1 LLVLNEAGGGALS
14 VVIPTLHAASHLR
27 ACLERLKGKAEVIV
41 ADGGSSDATA
51 AIAADYGARVIEA
64 PRGRGKQLHAGAEA
78 ARGDWLLFLH
88 ADTLLGD
95 SWEDAARRHMAE
107 RPEDA
112 AFFAFRLDDPAWQA
126 RLLECGVSLRVRA
139 LSLPYGDQGL
149 LISKRLYQ
157 AVGGFRPLA
166 LMEDVDLVRRIGRG
180 RLRQLDAVAT
190 TSAERWRRDGWCRR
204 SARNLSC
211 LALYGLGVSPARIG
225 RLYG

>member
-1 LLVLNEAGGGALS
+1 LLVLNEAGGGSLS
-14 VVIPTLHAASHLR
+14 VVIPTLNAARHLP
-27 ACLERLKGKAEVIV
+27 ACLERLASKAQVIV

-51 AIAADYGARVIEA
+51 AIAADHGAQVIQA

-88 ADTLLGD
+88 ADTLLGPGWD
-95 SWEDAARRHMAE
+95 DAVRPHMAE
-107 RPEDA
+107 QPGDA
-112 AFFAFRLDDPAWQA
+112 AFFGFQLNDPAWQA
-126 RLLECGVSLRVRA
+126 RLLEWGVSLRVRA

-157 AVGGFRPLA
+157 AVGGFQPLP
-166 LMEDVDLVRRIGRG
+166 LMEDVDLVRRIGRR
-180 RLRQLDAVAT
+180 RLRRLDAVAT
-190 TSAERWRRDGWCRR
+190 TSAERWRRDGWWRR

-211 LALYGLGVSPARIG
+211 LALYGVGVSPARIA